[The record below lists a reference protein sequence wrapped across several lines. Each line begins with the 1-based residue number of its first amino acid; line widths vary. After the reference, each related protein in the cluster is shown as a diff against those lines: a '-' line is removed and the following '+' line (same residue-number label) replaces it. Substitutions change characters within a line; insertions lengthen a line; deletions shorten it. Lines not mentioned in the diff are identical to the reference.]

1 MHTTLIS
8 MVFGF
13 QFMISLLI
21 FIRNVRSIRKMPLHM
36 DVRRRMSSPLRLIPV
51 VVTALVG
58 VTVACVTEYHVS
70 SMVMTMILLPI
81 LHNHWMVSPL
91 AVRSVS
97 EMEDVRN
104 GTFRKVMSMGN
115 RSRILTICICLNLFL
130 TYYALFNHQAFY
142 LVHTMRGCGLSSM

>member
-21 FIRNVRSIRKMPLHM
+21 FIRNARSIRKIPLHM

-58 VTVACVTEYHVS
+58 ITVACVTEYHVS

-130 TYYALFNHQAFY
+130 TYYALYNHQA
-142 LVHTMRGCGLSSM
+142 